1 MTINNPDHEPLNGV
15 FTASKPKQIKLKIGL
30 KGGSGSGNW
39 GHRGRPGK
47 EGGSMPGK
55 GGGGGVEATAGIKPG
70 KTPPMEIQ
78 LPGVAGTKLPE
89 HQPGDASGLADYK
102 AWYQAQVAAGQT
114 PSLGQAIQMRQQL
127 ADRAQQLEQQA
138 SEAKAT
144 AAEAAA
150 NSPEAKAAAE
160 AAAAE
165 EAKKKAEL
173 AKKVA
178 DAKKKKKGGAAKKPK
193 APAKPKA
200 GKGAAKKKKPEKEP
214 AWKKGLVE
222 PPVMSGT
229 TIPDAVFEERG
240 EDTYQTWLNDNPETV
255 SKLTDMDKEQVY
267 NYFTQRSQNLAKDAK
282 DPWAQVYIPDRPYS
296 MIKAGLDVPAPSV
309 VTEVTNAKER
319 PSGAEAGKLYD
330 YLQGKSKAEL
340 AKWRTWYDSRVNAE
354 HQKAIIPRT
363 KPSPPGTKEL
373 HKRIIIH
380 VGLKGSSTSGNFGHS
395 GRPGKLGGSVPKGS
409 GAASTGIE
417 LKSQLPSTVR
427 ISNSI
432 SGTNPQWLMSDGRV
446 LQATSDAFIHSRV
459 VQFAAKQQFAP
470 DDAWTELALHN
481 NWVRIIDGGTMLH
494 TQDVS
499 KITPRQSKTLAEY
512 LKTVDDEISIQNDKQ
527 SKAEVYVS
535 AKILKATDYDLPKA
549 YAVADRMAT
558 KQLHVK
564 LGVKGGP
571 SSGNWGHA
579 GRPGKL
585 GGSVPKSTALSA
597 TTGPDAE
604 QRRQDKVTLANQ
616 QFPEHGFP
624 TSQAAQDWANKAY
637 PDTQFDLAAGGHTVI
652 NPTLKAYTTVAQKY
666 PDIAKQIKQ
675 VSLGPV
681 PTKDDVIS
689 IARDGSRITL
699 NSDMFK
705 RGEAGAD
712 LRALTREAVKAGFY
726 PAGAGVGH
734 YILHAF
740 GQNVLNKYNSNP
752 ATNAKLTTW
761 LNANF
766 SKARS
771 VSILAASGKA
781 EFFGELFG
789 AAFGTNS
796 KVPVVSDFKAMLEQ
810 LGQPGVLA

>member
-160 AAAAE
+160 AAAEE

-178 DAKKKKKGGAAKKPK
+178 EAKKKKKGGAAKKPK

-200 GKGAAKKKKPEKEP
+200 GKAGAAKKKKPEKEP

-222 PPVMSGT
+222 PPVMSGSK
-229 TIPDAVFEERG
+229 IPDAVFEERG

-296 MIKAGLDVPAPSV
+296 MIKAGLDVPTPSV
-309 VTEVTNAKER
+309 VTEVTSAKER

-340 AKWRTWYDSRVNAE
+340 AKWRQWYDSRVNAE

-373 HKRIIIH
+373 HKIVIH
-380 VGLKGSSTSGNFGHS
+380 VGLKGSSG
-395 GRPGKLGGSVPKGS
+395 
-409 GAASTGIE
+409 
-417 LKSQLPSTVR
+417 
-427 ISNSI
+427 
-432 SGTNPQWLMSDGRV
+432 
-446 LQATSDAFIHSRV
+446 
-459 VQFAAKQQFAP
+459 
-470 DDAWTELALHN
+470 
-481 NWVRIIDGGTMLH
+481 
-494 TQDVS
+494 
-499 KITPRQSKTLAEY
+499 
-512 LKTVDDEISIQNDKQ
+512 
-527 SKAEVYVS
+527 
-535 AKILKATDYDLPKA
+535 
-549 YAVADRMAT
+549 
-558 KQLHVK
+558 
-564 LGVKGGP
+564 
-571 SSGNWGHA
+571 SGNWGHA

-585 GGSVPKSTALSA
+585 GGSVPKATALSA

-637 PDTQFDLAAGGHTVI
+637 PGTQFDLAAGGHTVI

-666 PDIAKQIKQ
+666 PDVAKQVKQ

-712 LRALTREAVKAGFY
+712 LRALTREAVKANFY

-771 VSILAASGKA
+771 VSILATSGKA

-810 LGQPGVLA
+810 LGQPGVLT